1 MMIFCYFYLTCYYQ
15 SQAQGMKI
23 CHFMSRAGGL
33 DQTYMVMF
41 LGWQAFK
48 KNVYLIWPL
57 AAGRQKRFESWLPD
71 FLGSFGQFFVN
82 SSNSKK
88 GINLIFFSNCR
99 YFFSLQNK
107 KKFILIAVFFIVIYP
122 VFFTENGI
130 VSKFQIEKYL

>member
-1 MMIFCYFYLTCYYQ
+1 MVRCVINSFQNISTNVSTKKMFFALFITKQIFDDIQLP
-15 SQAQGMKI
+15 K
-23 CHFMSRAGGL
+23 
-33 DQTYMVMF
+33 TYMVMF

-88 GINLIFFSNCR
+88 GINLISFSNCR

-107 KKFILIAVFFIVIYP
+107 KKVYFNSCFFHCDISR
-122 VFFTENGI
+122 FLHRKRDRF
-130 VSKFQIEKYL
+130 